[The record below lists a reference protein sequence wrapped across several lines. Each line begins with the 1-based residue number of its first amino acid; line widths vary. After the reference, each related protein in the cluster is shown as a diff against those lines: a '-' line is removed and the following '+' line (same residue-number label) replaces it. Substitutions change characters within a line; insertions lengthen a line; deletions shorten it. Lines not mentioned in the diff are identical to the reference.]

1 MYKARVSWSLLPLPS
16 KEGVCSEIPQNAE
29 HSCRCGRR
37 SLQRSRF
44 PLPRLQTSHGG
55 LRGHVSLSQEV
66 TFGQDLSRAGG
77 QPMTFPEAL
86 YQVPTLPPRGPV
98 VAVVT
103 ALVT

>member
-1 MYKARVSWSLLPLPS
+1 MSIGMYKARVSWSLLPLPS

-77 QPMTFPEAL
+77 PAHD
-86 YQVPTLPPRGPV
+86 LPRR
-98 VAVVT
+98 VASSPN
-103 ALVT
+103 AAP

>member
-1 MYKARVSWSLLPLPS
+1 MSIGKYKARVSWSLLPLPS

-29 HSCRCGRR
+29 HSCWCGRR

-66 TFGQDLSRAGG
+66 TFDQDLSKAGG
-77 QPMTFPEAL
+77 PAYDLSQKNCIKSQRCPL
-86 YQVPTLPPRGPV
+86 
-98 VAVVT
+98 
-103 ALVT
+103 

>member
-1 MYKARVSWSLLPLPS
+1 MSIGMYKARVSWSLLPLPS

-55 LRGHVSLSQEV
+55 FRGHVSLSQEV
-66 TFGQDLSRAGG
+66 TFDQDLSRAGG
-77 QPMTFPEAL
+77 SAYDLSQNCIKSQRCPL
-86 YQVPTLPPRGPV
+86 
-98 VAVVT
+98 
-103 ALVT
+103 

>member
-1 MYKARVSWSLLPLPS
+1 MSIGKYKARVSWSLLPLPS

-29 HSCRCGRR
+29 HSCWCGRR

-66 TFGQDLSRAGG
+66 TFDQDLSRAGG
-77 QPMTFPEAL
+77 PAYDLSQNCIKSQRCPL
-86 YQVPTLPPRGPV
+86 
-98 VAVVT
+98 
-103 ALVT
+103 